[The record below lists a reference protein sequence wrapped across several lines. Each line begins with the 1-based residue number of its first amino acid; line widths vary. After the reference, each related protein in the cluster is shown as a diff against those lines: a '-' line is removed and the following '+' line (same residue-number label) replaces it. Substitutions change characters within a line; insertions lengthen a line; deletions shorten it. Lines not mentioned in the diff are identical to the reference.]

1 VKILRDYLLGELAY
15 IFLSTLA
22 ILTFL
27 LVSGSVLTKMADL
40 VINWGVD
47 AMALVKLFILSTPF
61 LFNFTIPMSALVA
74 VLLVFGKMSADQEL
88 TAIKASGINLLK
100 LINPILI
107 AALMLMLATFL
118 INDRIAPASH
128 YEVRRLSAE
137 IGMKSPAS
145 VLEEGVFIKQ
155 FKNLV
160 IYIHK
165 IRQNELSG
173 IRIYQPQDKGPT
185 RTIVA
190 EKGELIS
197 IPEQNVIKLKL
208 MNGMTDEPDPKD
220 PQKFYKARF
229 STYTIPLDISEFNYR
244 TPLVKKPKE
253 MSLKELRDELR
264 RLNEEH
270 QFFSVE
276 LLAEI
281 HRKIA
286 MSLAVFVFALFGIPL
301 GILTRRGEKSIGL
314 AIALLFSVIY
324 WSLLMGGSALAK
336 SGVVPA
342 LICMQF
348 PNALFL
354 AIAIMLLRRVSGPR

>member
-1 VKILRDYLLGELAY
+1 MKILRDYLLGELVY
-15 IFLSTLA
+15 VFLSTLA
-22 ILTFL
+22 ILTFV
-27 LVSGSVLTKMADL
+27 LVSGSILTKMADL
-40 VINWGVD
+40 VINRGVD
-47 AMALVKLFILSTPF
+47 VMALIKLFILSTPF

-88 TAIKASGINLLK
+88 TAIKASGIDLLRL
-100 LINPILI
+100 LIPIGVS
-107 AALMLMLATFL
+107 ALMLTLGTFL

-165 IRQNELSG
+165 IRKNELTG
-173 IRIYQPQDKGPT
+173 IRIYQPQEKGPT

-197 IPEQNVIKLKL
+197 QPQQNLIKLKL

-229 STYTIPLDISEFNYR
+229 STYTVPLDLSEFSYR
-244 TPLVKKPKE
+244 TPLAKKPKE

-264 RLNEEH
+264 RLRDEH
-270 QFFSVE
+270 GFISHE
-276 LLAEI
+276 IIAEI

-286 MSLAVFVFALFGIPL
+286 MSLAVFVFVFFGVPL
-301 GILTRRGEKSIGL
+301 GVITRRGEKSIGL
-314 AIALLFSVIY
+314 AIALIFSVVY
-324 WSLLMGGSALAK
+324 WSLLMGGSALAET
-336 SGVVPA
+336 GTVPA
-342 LICMQF
+342 IVCMQL
-348 PNALFL
+348 PNALFTAV
-354 AIAIMLLRRVSGPR
+354 AIALLRRISRPR